1 MDFLQNYWGDL
12 ASALGLAASV
22 LGLIVAAWAALN
34 ARSARQAAVEA
45 RDRIGRTL
53 VVADVQKAIDL
64 IERLKERH
72 AVNRWDAAAD
82 RYPDLRELL
91 YDVEARLPGEYGQM
105 KEGLI
110 EAAAQALELETLVNR
125 FLSLGHSSPESAT
138 EILESLNRIQAF
150 LQHMASRLNWER
162 DRG

>member
-1 MDFLQNYWGDL
+1 MASAFGL
-12 ASALGLAASV
+12 AVGALGLAM
-22 LGLIVAAWAALN
+22 AAWAALN
-34 ARSARQAAVEA
+34 ARSAKQAAVQA

-53 VVADVQKAIDL
+53 IVADVQKAIDL

-72 AVNRWDAAAD
+72 AGNRWDAAAD

-91 YDVEARLPGEYGQM
+91 YNIEARLPDEYDEM
-105 KEGLI
+105 REGLV
-110 EAAAQALELETLVNR
+110 EAAAQALELEISVNR
-125 FLSLGHSSPESAT
+125 TLSLGQSSPERAS
-138 EILESLNRIQAF
+138 EILESLNRIQAL

>member
-1 MDFLQNYWGDL
+1 MDFLQNHWGDL
-12 ASALGLAASV
+12 ASALGLAVGA
-22 LGLIVAAWAALN
+22 LGLAMAAWAALN
-34 ARSARQAAVEA
+34 ARSAKQAAVEA

-53 VVADVQKAIDL
+53 IVADVQKAIDL

-72 AVNRWDAAAD
+72 AGNRWDAAAD

-91 YDVEARLPGEYGQM
+91 YNIEARLPSGYDQM
-105 KEGLI
+105 REGLI
-110 EAAAQALELETLVNR
+110 EAAAQALELEISVNR
-125 FLSLGHSSPESAT
+125 TLSLGHSSPERAT
-138 EILESLNRIQAF
+138 EILESLNRIQAL